1 MGKAG
6 DRVNYTYRSLKEI
19 PQDLR
24 PREKLLKLGAE
35 ILSDEELLAVILGS
49 GTKGYDVL
57 NLSRELLKMGWEE
70 LEKKDIPELLRV
82 KGLGLVKALQIK
94 ALIELSKRIN
104 KKRKGISIRNPVE
117 AVEFLKDKLN
127 ERKETLIALY
137 LDLSNRVLDY
147 EIVALGNGNTVI
159 AKPKDILFKAVKLSA
174 NGIIIAHNHPQGEAK
189 PSNEDINFT
198 ERLIKACKIL
208 GFELLDHIILSDDEY
223 FSFREEGII

>member
-70 LEKKDIPELLRV
+70 LERKDIPELLRV

>member
-137 LDLSNRVLDY
+137 LDLSNRV
-147 EIVALGNGNTVI
+147 
-159 AKPKDILFKAVKLSA
+159 
-174 NGIIIAHNHPQGEAK
+174 
-189 PSNEDINFT
+189 
-198 ERLIKACKIL
+198 
-208 GFELLDHIILSDDEY
+208 
-223 FSFREEGII
+223 